1 MLGNM
6 ADLFGKMQEMQQ
18 KASELKENLAKQTFS
33 AEAGGGM
40 VKVTVNGTKQVLSI
54 DFNKELVGTED
65 LDILGDLVVAA
76 VNKAMNEAE
85 NNTKNSFGDFTKNLI
100 PGFDPSK
107 LGL

>member
-1 MLGNM
+1 M

-18 KASELKENLAKQTFS
+18 KAAELKDNLAKQKFS
-33 AEAGGGM
+33 ADSGGGT
-40 VKVTVNGTKQVLSI
+40 VKVTVNGAKQVISVE
-54 DFNKELVGTED
+54 FNKELTDTDD
-65 LDILGDLVVAA
+65 LEILGDLVVAA

-85 NNTKNSFGDFTKNLI
+85 NNTKNTFGDFTKNLI